1 MTIDRREC
9 LSILATSLTVG
20 AAGELGWASGAQA
33 TSLPTDDADTNRENA
48 MFEVYAI
55 DHIVFTV
62 ADVEASARWYERVL
76 GMRRSETTQPSG
88 KAPRV
93 SLRFGS
99 QKINLRP
106 ASATQADWFTAR
118 DVAKGSA
125 DLCFLVGVPPETVVA
140 HLAACNVAIEQGP
153 VVKHGALGDIRS
165 VYCRDPDGSLI
176 EISSYPK

>member
-1 MTIDRREC
+1 LSSTPFISAWWSAFIVC
-9 LSILATSLTVG
+9 LRG
-20 AAGELGWASGAQA
+20 RQA
-33 TSLPTDDADTNRENA
+33 TRAAKGLRTQDLDTGKEDA

-62 ADVEASARWYERVL
+62 ADLEASARWYQQVL
-76 GMRRSETTQPSG
+76 GMRCIETPQPSG
-88 KAPRV
+88 KAARV

-118 DVAKGSA
+118 HVAEGSA
-125 DLCFLVGVPPETVVA
+125 DICFLVGVPPETVVA
-140 HLAACNVAIEQGP
+140 HLKACNVAIEQGS
-153 VVKHGALGDIRS
+153 VTKHGAQGEIRS

-176 EISSYPK
+176 EISSYPG